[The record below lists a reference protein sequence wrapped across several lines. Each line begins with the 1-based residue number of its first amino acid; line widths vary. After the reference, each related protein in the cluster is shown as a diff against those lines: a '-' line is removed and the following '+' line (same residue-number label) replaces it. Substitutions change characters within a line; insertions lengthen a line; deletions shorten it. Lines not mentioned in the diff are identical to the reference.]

1 MVHFRS
7 QPAASTCALCRESG
21 LQNEPPKSWIDLELV
36 EKQVCLIFGKWST
49 TPGGQLPSP
58 GQYGGNAIQL
68 SEKKNSA
75 RQGLTDILRAG
86 FQLLKCNFVNMPVQ
100 GYEQRP
106 FQDGVLA
113 FRIMGQILSYDQADS
128 AVTFLFCDI
137 DVGKATCEIERIL
150 PGPWLAV
157 SGGAEGGKFLV
168 IGLLLV
174 SLLIFQ
180 RLARETI
187 TPRSFEKF
195 HQSLAD
201 TWQARQRGMENDYMN
216 SLEAYDVAEAC
227 HGWDRGERTCHEA
240 TTYRSGYFLDG
251 IIDRKEVTM
260 RPNCRFGFPRLGSP
274 ERQFHAPIYA
284 GGGFRT
290 SSAKRGRIRSCTGLM
305 REAQSAKSF
314 LPDEMKGIKDQS
326 IGILAIA
333 FAILISTII
342 QTTTAVEALQ
352 ITRRHPRFE
361 LDEQYQH
368 LDLVSAICPP
378 SQHGRQTKTSPNI
391 AVRSGNDWMAVSE
404 VSAGVCVG
412 KSTRSRWM
420 ESQKAHTTFLVVGL
434 ALLILINI
442 IFLIDIE
449 LTLSR
454 NKHLQSGE
462 DDLWGFGQTSSQ
474 HRAGPEAILP
484 ALREEVEAT
493 PFVERLRDLIS
504 EGAESKECIKDP
516 RFANLFQLAAYH
528 RKEDIVDFF
537 LTEGVAETEP
547 RLQGAGGIHKYRG
560 ERVLWVS
567 TCAACANNK
576 VEVAT
581 LLIAGGAK
589 AELDGGK
596 FGFPLHVAS
605 LTGENAE
612 IIMLLLENLGDRDHN
627 SESCEGSGKGVA
639 ASPESI
645 DQPQSL
651 IVSESIDGENRSY
664 GITCIGGEEAAGT
677 EVAQTIMIW
686 PPKPK

>member
-1 MVHFRS
+1 MHKIFMFH
-7 QPAASTCALCRESG
+7 AG
-21 LQNEPPKSWIDLELV
+21 L
-36 EKQVCLIFGKWST
+36 G
-49 TPGGQLPSP
+49 
-58 GQYGGNAIQL
+58 
-68 SEKKNSA
+68 
-75 RQGLTDILRAG
+75 
-86 FQLLKCNFVNMPVQ
+86 
-100 GYEQRP
+100 
-106 FQDGVLA
+106 
-113 FRIMGQILSYDQADS
+113 
-128 AVTFLFCDI
+128 
-137 DVGKATCEIERIL
+137 
-150 PGPWLAV
+150 
-157 SGGAEGGKFLV
+157 
-168 IGLLLV
+168 V
-174 SLLIFQ
+174 SLG
-180 RLARETI
+180 
-187 TPRSFEKF
+187 
-195 HQSLAD
+195 
-201 TWQARQRGMENDYMN
+201 WN
-216 SLEAYDVAEAC
+216 S
-227 HGWDRGERTCHEA
+227 
-240 TTYRSGYFLDG
+240 
-251 IIDRKEVTM
+251 
-260 RPNCRFGFPRLGSP
+260 P
-274 ERQFHAPIYA
+274 
-284 GGGFRT
+284 
-290 SSAKRGRIRSCTGLM
+290 
-305 REAQSAKSF
+305 
-314 LPDEMKGIKDQS
+314 PDEMKGINDQS

-368 LDLVSAICPP
+368 LDLTNENITVKTGTHAALAVIMNQVGSPFLRPGQTGSRSCALNPASIMLGTGACPP
-378 SQHGRQTKTSPNI
+378 PRPSRLGPGTRAHPWNI
-391 AVRSGNDWMAVSE
+391 AARSGNDWIAVSE

-420 ESQKAHTTFLVVGL
+420 ESQTHTTFLVVGL

-516 RFANLFQLAAYH
+516 RISQE
-528 RKEDIVDFF
+528 KDIVDFF

-576 VEVAT
+576 VEVAMI
-581 LLIAGGAK
+581 LIAGGAK

-605 LTGENAE
+605 LTGENTE
-612 IIMLLLENLGDRDHN
+612 IIMLLLEILGDRDHN
-627 SESCEGSGKGVA
+627 SELTSSRA
-639 ASPESI
+639 
-645 DQPQSL
+645 
-651 IVSESIDGENRSY
+651 DGHFNAEARSY

-677 EVAQTIMIW
+677 EVAQNIMIW